1 MSNQDP
7 ALLAAIQ
14 AHKGGHLEE
23 AAAGY
28 RQILQSDPNNP
39 DALNFLGML
48 CCQGG
53 DATAGEELLRRA
65 VEADPGNP
73 HAWLNLGTAL
83 MVRKNPQEASAAFR
97 KATELA
103 PNLPM
108 AWYNLGVC
116 LGRCKEPR
124 EAASSLHRAL
134 QLEPGHLP
142 AYAALAN
149 ALHRLGEY
157 TEAAEVYREWLKYEP
172 NNHGARHLLAAVS
185 QHAVPVR
192 ADERYVRQMFDDFA
206 DEFDENLHNLGY
218 RAPQWVAERLTG
230 AVGAS
235 GGIEILDAG
244 CGTGLCAP
252 LLRPLARRL
261 VGVDLSP
268 NMVEKARE
276 RGGYDELV
284 VGDLSQAMR
293 ERPGSFD
300 AVVSADTLVYF
311 GALEEP
317 LAAARAC
324 LRERG
329 LIVFSVEQLAGSEPY
344 HLEQHGRYSHSESY
358 LRRVLE
364 GAGFD
369 EVSFEVRTLRRER
382 GADVA
387 GYVTLAR
394 AR

>member
-1 MSNQDP
+1 MTSEPLSLQD
-7 ALLAAIQ
+7 AIA
-14 AHKGGHLEE
+14 AHKGGRLDE

-28 RQILQSDPNNP
+28 RRILESEPRNP
-39 DALNFLGML
+39 DALNFFGML

-53 DATAGEELLRRA
+53 DPTAGEELLRRA
-65 VEADPGNP
+65 VEADPSNP

-83 MVRKNPQEASAAFR
+83 MVRKNPEGASTAFR

-103 PNLPM
+103 PELPI

-134 QLEPGHLP
+134 KLQPGHPP

-149 ALHRLGEY
+149 VLHRLGEY
-157 TEAAEVYREWLKYEP
+157 TEAAEIYREWLKYEP

-185 QHAVPVR
+185 QHEVPSR

-206 DEFDENLHNLGY
+206 DEFDENLNNLGY
-218 RAPQWVAERLTG
+218 RAPEWVAARLAN
-230 AVGAS
+230 AVEAR
-235 GGIEILDAG
+235 GGLEILDAG

-261 VGVDLSP
+261 VGIDLSS
-268 NMVEKARE
+268 NMVEKARQ

-284 VGDLSQAMR
+284 VADLSQAMR
-293 ERPGSFD
+293 ERPDSFD

-317 LAAARAC
+317 LAAARLC
-324 LRERG
+324 LREGG
-329 LIVFSVEQLAGSEPY
+329 LIVFSVEQLIGSEQY

-358 LRRVLE
+358 LRAALE
-364 GAGFD
+364 GAGFG
-369 EVSFEVRTLRRER
+369 EVTFEVRTLRSER
-382 GADVA
+382 GAEVA
-387 GYVTLAR
+387 GYVVLAR
-394 AR
+394 AK